1 MKKEEDKWINSFR
14 DRMKGYSEPVSP
26 DVWASL
32 EKELQGPFR
41 KRVHSYLWLGAA
53 AAVLLAVISSF
64 SLYFLQTPSARLVK
78 ETPVQLPVSQ
88 PSPSITSVMP
98 ESLPALIS
106 QARPTEKKK
115 IGGETEEEYK
125 SILQTITAET
135 ELSEKALPA
144 EKEVEEKV
152 RQQANTPNANTK
164 HSSTYRKS
172 DYGDIVSDN
181 HKKHAGW
188 SMGFSVGNLATSS
201 QNSHGFGNLEGGA
214 RRNSDPYAVSN
225 LFEGQDGVSP
235 VNSAAREAY
244 KQILLNHMNKEV
256 KTEIKHKMPV
266 TFGVS
271 ARMGVSSRF
280 AVETGLN
287 YTLLSSDLKSG
298 DEAYY
303 YQKEQKLHY
312 LGIPIKGNWLFL
324 QKKYLTL
331 YVSAGAMMEVCVA
344 GKLKTN
350 YVTDRERKIEEYEDI
365 RVKPLQWSVASA
377 VGAQFNANRY
387 MGIYVEP
394 GIVYYF
400 DDGSS
405 VQTIR
410 KDKPFNFN
418 LQLGVRFT
426 Y

>member
-14 DRMKGYSEPVSP
+14 DRMKGYTEPVSP

-41 KRVHSYLWLGAA
+41 KGRHSYRWLGAA

-64 SLYFLQTPSARLVK
+64 SLYFLHTPSAGLVR
-78 ETPVQLPVSQ
+78 ETSVQLPVLE
-88 PSPSITSVMP
+88 PSPSVTSVMP
-98 ESLPALIS
+98 ESLPALIT
-106 QARPTEKKK
+106 QACLTGKKK
-115 IGGETEEEYK
+115 VSGESREEYK
-125 SILQTITAET
+125 NELQTIRVET
-135 ELSEKALPA
+135 ELSEKTLPA
-144 EKEVEEKV
+144 EKKVEEKV
-152 RQQANTPNANTK
+152 RRQTNTK
-164 HSSTYRKS
+164 HSSAYEKS
-172 DYGDIVSDN
+172 DYGNIVSDN
-181 HKKHAGW
+181 HRKHAGW
-188 SMGFSVGNLATSS
+188 SVGISAGNLTTSS

-214 RRNSDPYAVSN
+214 WRNSDPYAVSD
-225 LFEGQDGVSP
+225 LFEGKDGASP

-271 ARMGVSSRF
+271 ARVGVSSRF

-312 LGIPIKGNWLFL
+312 LGIPIKGSWLFL

-331 YVSAGAMMEVCVA
+331 YFSAGGMMEVCVA

-350 YVTDRERKIEEYEDI
+350 YVTDRERKIEESEDI

-377 VGAQFNANRY
+377 VGAQFNASRY
-387 MGIYVEP
+387 IGIYVEP